1 MYAIID
7 YNKLREIFTTQGE
20 IARGTI
26 VDIECSHDAPIP
38 TIVAPM
44 LVWENSIALGEI
56 LDTLSRHNAD
66 NSTMYSLAK
75 CMAIPKGIRYQVLTV
90 GTSGVFRDNGNLPQP
105 DLTLMYRDMAQPYP
119 LNAVSR
125 TMLHERAVNTSEL
138 FDAVGGVI
146 LMQYMLH
153 EDHRVFE
160 TSRQN
165 HVTRAINRAMN
176 RDGAVPTTDSAP
188 RSSGAPQ

>member
-7 YNKLREIFTTQGE
+7 YNKLREIFTTHGE

-44 LVWENSIALGEI
+44 HIRENSNALGEI
-56 LDTLSRHNAD
+56 LDALSRHNAD

-90 GTSGVFRDNGNLPQP
+90 GTSGIFRDNGNLPQP
-105 DLTLMYRDMAQPYP
+105 DLTMMYIGMTQPYQ
-119 LNAVSR
+119 LNAVTR
-125 TMLHERAVNTSEL
+125 TMLHERNVNTSES
-138 FDAVGGVI
+138 FDAVGGAI

-160 TSRQN
+160 TSRPN
-165 HVTRAINRAMN
+165 CITRAINRAMH
-176 RDGAVPTTDSAP
+176 RDGAVPTTDSEPQSA
-188 RSSGAPQ
+188 GAPQ